1 MTTEIVS
8 MRHVR
13 AAKICAKGARGW
25 WALQGWDYADF
36 LVNGIAAEK
45 LEATGDALALK
56 VVACMRAEH
65 G

>member
-8 MRHVR
+8 MRHIR
-13 AAKICAKGARGW
+13 AAKICMSGARGW
-25 WALQGWDYADF
+25 WVLQGWDWNDF
-36 LVNGIAAEK
+36 LTNGVTAER